1 MAKNAV
7 LNYEQQFYLDGV
19 LLSGVTSIDGGYS
32 VQEEPINIIGQGYV
46 YPVRQGPLVGNFSV
60 SRYFIGEDYFLNF
73 TGDNPISGSINF
85 NDDQKFGFTSGYLTQ
100 YSVSAGVGSI
110 PKSDASFIVYGNIG
124 DGIDATDTKEHPAIQ
139 IPNQGSITVD
149 CAGYQTNRVTQFS
162 YTMRVDR
169 EALYKIGSPY
179 PIQVDRKCPV
189 YQEASFEIEC
199 NDFEIDKIREYLV
212 KPRMQSSL
220 NLSFKNPINQNSIE
234 TFTINNAR
242 LLDQNIATSS
252 DDLITINL
260 RYAGYINT
268 KS

>member
-19 LLSGVTSIDGGYS
+19 LLSGVTTIDGGYS
-32 VQEEPINIIGQGYV
+32 IQEEPINIIGQGYV

-73 TGDNPISGSINF
+73 TGDSPISGSINF
-85 NDDQKFGFTSGYLTQ
+85 NDNQQFGFTSGYLTQ

-110 PKSDASFIVYGNIG
+110 PKSDASFVVYGDIG
-124 DGIDATDTKEHPAIQ
+124 EGINGYGEKEHPVIQ

-149 CAGYQTNRVTQFS
+149 CSGYQTNRVTQFS
-162 YTMRVDR
+162 YTMRIDR
-169 EALYKIGSPY
+169 EALYKIGSPH
-179 PIQVDRKCPV
+179 PVQVDRKCPV

-199 NDFEIDKIREYLV
+199 NDFEVSKIREYLV

-220 NLSFKNPINQNSIE
+220 NLSFKNPINENSIE

-242 LLDQNIATSS
+242 LLDQNLSTSS
-252 DDLITINL
+252 DDLIAISL

>member
-1 MAKNAV
+1 VAKNAV
-7 LNYEQQFYLDGV
+7 LNYEQQFYLSGV
-19 LLSGVTSIDGGYS
+19 QLSGVTSIDGGYS
-32 VQEEPINIIGQGYV
+32 IQEEPINIIGQGYV
-46 YPVRQGPLVGNFSV
+46 FPVRQGPLVGEFSI
-60 SRYFIGEDYFLNF
+60 SRYFIGEDLFLNF
-73 TGDNPISGSINF
+73 TGDHPISGSINF
-85 NDDQKFGFTSGYLTQ
+85 NDTQRFGFVSGYLNQ

-110 PKSDASFIVYGNIG
+110 PTSNASITVYGDIG
-124 DGIDATDTKEHPAIQ
+124 EGINAYGTNEHPIIQ

-149 CAGYQTNRVTQFS
+149 CSGYQTNRVTQFS
-162 YTMRVDR
+162 YTMRIDR

-179 PIQVDRKCPV
+179 PIQVDRKCPI

-199 NDFEIDKIREYLV
+199 NDFEVSRIREYLV
-212 KPRMQSSL
+212 KPKMQSSL
-220 NLSFKNPINQNSIE
+220 NLSFKNPINENSVE

-242 LLDQNIATSS
+242 LLDQKLSTSS